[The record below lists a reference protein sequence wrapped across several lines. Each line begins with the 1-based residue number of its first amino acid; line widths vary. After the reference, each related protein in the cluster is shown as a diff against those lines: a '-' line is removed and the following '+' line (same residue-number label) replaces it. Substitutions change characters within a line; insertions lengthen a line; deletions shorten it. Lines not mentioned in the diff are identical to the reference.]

1 MCFPGCVKTIE
12 EDPSTTRYTELKTK
26 RQSVIAVKYD
36 NYKAVAG
43 GLAKNDTSDMPTSQ
57 RHFCGETSSH
67 KLLKLC
73 K

>member
-1 MCFPGCVKTIE
+1 MYFPGCVKTI

-36 NYKAVAG
+36 NYKAMAG
-43 GLAKNDTSDMPTSQ
+43 GLAKNDTSDNAYISKA
-57 RHFCGETSSH
+57 FCGETSSH
-67 KLLKLC
+67 KLHKLY